1 LPEGISLLVPAWNEE
16 RRVAPALDR
25 YLKVLEKLGSPY
37 EVLVVC
43 DGVTDRTA
51 EIARGYSH
59 RGVTVHEFPTR
70 LGKGGAVV
78 AGMAMAKYDTI
89 GYLDADSPV
98 TDADIRRLIGAIGPV
113 DAAIGS
119 RRLRGSV
126 FTKNVPFGRRVFRVG
141 FNVMSRSVL
150 GLRCHDTQC
159 GAKFFRREALLPVLP
174 RIRLRGW
181 AFDAAILF
189 ELNRDGRTIEEIAVT
204 WNYDNDSRLPLAQQ
218 VPLMLLSIAS
228 IRFLSLLGF
237 AQRVAP
243 RSTWWFMT
251 TFLERTP
258 EKARLI
264 EGAISN
270 SVTDPFG
277 KF

>member
-1 LPEGISLLVPAWNEE
+1 LSEGISLLVPAWNEE
-16 RRVAPALDR
+16 RRLAGALDR
-25 YLKVLEKLGSPY
+25 YLTILDQMGRPF

-51 EIARGYSH
+51 EIARGYGH
-59 RGVTVHEFPTR
+59 RGVRVHEFPTR

-78 AGMAMAKYDTI
+78 AGMAMAKYDTV

-98 TDADIRRLIGAIGPV
+98 TGDDIRRLVDSIATV

-119 RRLRGSV
+119 RRLKGSV
-126 FTKNVPFGRRVFRVG
+126 FMSNVPFGRRIFRVG
-141 FNVMSRSVL
+141 FNVMTRSVL
-150 GLRCHDTQC
+150 GLRVHDTQC
-159 GAKFFRREALLPVLP
+159 GAKFFRRSSLVQVLP
-174 RIRLRGW
+174 RVRLRGW

-189 ELNRDGRTIEEIAVT
+189 ELNRDQRSIEEVPVT
-204 WNYDNDSRLPLAQQ
+204 WNYDNDSKLPLAQQ

-228 IRFLSLLGF
+228 IRFLSLL
-237 AQRVAP
+237 RVAQKVSP
-243 RSTWWFMT
+243 RWTWWFMR

-270 SVTDPFG
+270 AMAQSIP
-277 KF
+277 K